1 MMTIAITLC
10 CFENM
15 SQMRCIRGGVMGAM
29 GGEYNGRNGRGGV
42 MRRLGGGVM
51 GGMGGGCNGRGV

>member
-1 MMTIAITLC
+1 
-10 CFENM
+10 
-15 SQMRCIRGGVMGAM
+15 MGAM

-51 GGMGGGCNGRGV
+51 GGMGGGCNRRWCNGRGARGIHFLTSVKDEKI